1 MKIKSFGTV
10 TIILNRIGDFINNNI
25 FCDLFCEIRF
35 NYNIDKGVFSTCFR
49 NSFSPTILFKII
61 LSRSFL
67 YLVFLTLY
75 NNGQ

>member
-49 NSFSPTILFKII
+49 NSFSDNSIQNNFIEII
-61 LSRSFL
+61 PLSRFSNL
-67 YLVFLTLY
+67 L
-75 NNGQ
+75 